1 MFLANAPQYFQNI
14 GNKNFKE
21 VRFTPTNLIH
31 SSDYPDLSFR
41 PLNSVLKILF
51 VGRPTALKGMNE
63 LLEALSI
70 LKIKGIDFTIDICGT
85 TNAKTI
91 KFFKNKSIELN
102 IKNNVNWIGYI
113 KHGSEIFDYYKNSD
127 ILVLPS
133 YTEGFPRVFW
143 ESAAHSLPCIITKVG
158 GVPKLLKHKKHA
170 FLISKK
176 NSKTIYDAIL
186 TIIRSNSLR
195 ERIIR
200 NAYKLSKKYPIEK
213 CASILIKNLE

>member
-1 MFLANAPQYFQNI
+1 
-14 GNKNFKE
+14 
-21 VRFTPTNLIH
+21 
-31 SSDYPDLSFR
+31 
-41 PLNSVLKILF
+41 
-51 VGRPTALKGMNE
+51 MNE

-133 YTEGFPRVFW
+133 YTEGFPRVFGN
-143 ESAAHSLPCIITKVG
+143 LR
-158 GVPKLLKHKKHA
+158 
-170 FLISKK
+170 LIV
-176 NSKTIYDAIL
+176 YL
-186 TIIRSNSLR
+186 V
-195 ERIIR
+195 
-200 NAYKLSKKYPIEK
+200 
-213 CASILIKNLE
+213 